1 MSEQDD
7 SAYSGYLKDPY
18 TGARVEEEDAYI
30 PLDRDGVRLYPV
42 PQYDLSRLDSLP
54 KRGSAAGIFRFQPLL
69 PVEKTGVI
77 SLGEGDTALIPLTGL
92 GADLDMHEL
101 YLKDESRN
109 PTWSYKDRLA
119 AVAVTKAAQQGRST
133 VIVSSTGNHG
143 AAVAAYAAK
152 AGMQCIVLTLESV
165 PEAMKTLIQSYGAK
179 VFAFKEPTQRWTVM
193 RQAVAE
199 RGWVPMSGFVSPP
212 SGSNP
217 YGVEGYKS
225 IAYELY
231 EQLDAVPDAVVV
243 PVAYGDGLA
252 GILRGFQELV
262 QLGLTSSVPRMVA
275 AEPFGPYAASL
286 RDGFVSGATVPYGP
300 SVAFSIASPMATW
313 QGWNALVESDG
324 CAARADD
331 ELIMRA
337 QGALAAGDGL
347 FLEASS
353 AITAAVLPDLLA
365 RGAIERDERVVLLGT
380 STGLKDIPATA
391 ARLNRVPVIEP
402 TLDALDRALA
412 DTDIVASASGS
423 R

>member
-54 KRGSAAGIFRFQPLL
+54 KRRSAAGIFRFQPLL

-231 EQLDAVPDAVVV
+231 EQL
-243 PVAYGDGLA
+243 
-252 GILRGFQELV
+252 RH
-262 QLGLTSSVPRMVA
+262 
-275 AEPFGPYAASL
+275 
-286 RDGFVSGATVPYGP
+286 
-300 SVAFSIASPMATW
+300 
-313 QGWNALVESDG
+313 
-324 CAARADD
+324 
-331 ELIMRA
+331 
-337 QGALAAGDGL
+337 
-347 FLEASS
+347 
-353 AITAAVLPDLLA
+353 
-365 RGAIERDERVVLLGT
+365 
-380 STGLKDIPATA
+380 
-391 ARLNRVPVIEP
+391 
-402 TLDALDRALA
+402 
-412 DTDIVASASGS
+412 
-423 R
+423 